1 MNRSPHFRPSLAHR
15 HQRGAVLYVALIML
29 LLLALIG
36 VAGMQVAGM
45 QEKMASNYRAAS
57 RSFQNTEGAVR
68 NTESAVEAL
77 TDRKKPVDGSLV
89 SDAGSISQN
98 CEDGFDPVKWGRD
111 LAKAGAAAPAVNVRQ
126 IDQCG
131 GPGGNSFDQ
140 GLPLDKATATFQI
153 TAYSADDPA
162 NPTSS
167 SVIDTIFKL

>member
-1 MNRSPHFRPSLAHR
+1 MNRPPHRRPFPAAR
-15 HQRGAVLYVALIML
+15 QQRGAVLYVALIML

-45 QEKMASNYRAAS
+45 QEKMSSNYRAAS

-68 NTESAVEAL
+68 NAEDAVEAI
-77 TDRKKPVDGSLV
+77 TNRKTPRDNSLV
-89 SDAGSISQN
+89 NAASVTQD
-98 CEDGFDPVKWGRD
+98 CEDGFDPVAWGRD
-111 LAKAGAAAPAVNVRQ
+111 LAKNNEAAPKVRVRQ

-131 GPGGNSFDQ
+131 GPGGNAFDN

-153 TAYSADDPA
+153 TAYAADDKD
-162 NPTSS
+162 NPTSR

>member
-1 MNRSPHFRPSLAHR
+1 MNRPPSLLLRAR
-15 HQRGAVLYVALIML
+15 PRQQRGAVLYVALIML

-45 QEKMASNYRAAS
+45 QEKMAANYRAS
-57 RSFQNTEGAVR
+57 NRSFQNTEGVVR
-68 NTESAVEAL
+68 NAERAVEAV
-77 TDRKKPVDGSLV
+77 TDRTALPTGSLLA
-89 SDAGSISQN
+89 SAAAISQN
-98 CEDGFDPVKWGRD
+98 CEDGFDPVEW
-111 LAKAGAAAPAVNVRQ
+111 AKQQSSQAAPKIYVRQ

-131 GPGGNSFDQ
+131 GPGGNALDQ
-140 GLPLDKATATFQI
+140 GQPNDRTSATFQI

>member
-1 MNRSPHFRPSLAHR
+1 
-15 HQRGAVLYVALIML
+15 VLYVALIML

-45 QEKMASNYRAAS
+45 QEKMASNYRAAN

-68 NTESAVEAL
+68 NVEDAVEAI
-77 TDRKKPVDGSLV
+77 TDREAPPSNSLV
-89 SDAGSISQN
+89 ADATSITQN

-111 LAKAGAAAPAVNVRQ
+111 LAKDNAAAPAVRVRQ

-131 GPGGNSFDQ
+131 GPGANSNDQ
-140 GLPLDKATATFQI
+140 GLPIDNATATFQI
-153 TAYSADDPA
+153 TAYAADDTT
-162 NPTSS
+162 NPTSR